1 LINTIITEEFWANPN
16 ILIFEKVRIE
26 LRELIKFIA
35 DGGNHRKNIYT
46 NLQDEVTFIQ
56 EGKDIDPGFTFED
69 YKFKVNRYIE
79 EHRDHIAIYKL
90 RNNIPLTQDDY
101 KDLEQILT
109 GELGTVE
116 DYQREFKDTPFG
128 LLVRKIAKL
137 DYQAANDA
145 FSEFINDQSLNQ
157 EQIVFVK
164 KVIDYIAQNGYIEN
178 VSELMKPPFDKP
190 QSFIKLFDISKQR
203 KIVETIA
210 KIKENAI
217 NVVG

>member
-1 LINTIITEEFWANPN
+1 
-16 ILIFEKVRIE
+16 
-26 LRELIKFIA
+26 LIKYGPIF
-35 DGGNHRKNIYT
+35 GQVVLHW
-46 NLQDEVTFIQ
+46 
-56 EGKDIDPGFTFED
+56 
-69 YKFKVNRYIE
+69 
-79 EHRDHIAIYKL
+79 DHIAIYKL
-90 RNNIPLTQDDY
+90 RNNIPLTQADY